1 MNKKESVVNK
11 GVIMNKKVKILGIC
25 FLIFILIVVYL
36 LLFFNIFPSKY
47 YTNED
52 FSIDTYIS
60 LVDYDNDGIDD
71 QTDILNGARNYV
83 LTKPKYKS
91 KYYSG
96 GFPNDEYGVC
106 TDVVVQA
113 FLASGY
119 NLRDLVD
126 QDIRENREDY
136 NIRVVDKNIDF
147 RRVRNLEVFFKKYAT
162 SLTTD
167 REEIS
172 KWQGGDIVIFPDHIA
187 IVSDKRN
194 KQGISYIIHNAGQL
208 NYEEDGMKRY
218 DKILGHYRWN

>member
-1 MNKKESVVNK
+1 
-11 GVIMNKKVKILGIC
+11 MNKKVKILGIC
-25 FLIFILIVVYL
+25 FLTFILIVIFL
-36 LLFFNIFPSKY
+36 LLFFHVFPGKH

-52 FSIDTYIS
+52 FSIDTYFSFI
-60 LVDYDNDGIDD
+60 DYDKDGVDD
-71 QTDILNGARNYV
+71 QTDILNGARSYV

-96 GFPNDEYGVC
+96 GFPDDGYGVC

-113 FLASGY
+113 FLEAGY

-126 QDIRENREDY
+126 RDIRENRGDY

-147 RRVRNLEVFFKKYAT
+147 RRVRNLEVFFKKYAL
-162 SLTTD
+162 SLTVD
-167 REEIS
+167 RNEID

-194 KQGISYIIHNAGQL
+194 KRGISYIIHNAGQL
-208 NYEEDGMKRY
+208 HYEEDGMRRY
-218 DKILGHYRWN
+218 DTIIGHYRWT